1 MENLIKRIAYLQGLA
16 EGYEIDKE
24 SKEGKLL
31 LGLIDVI
38 SELVDEVK
46 ESQEDLEE
54 YVDIIEEDLSSLEDY
69 VYEDEYDDFDLYDDY
84 DDFDF
89 EDELFYDDLDDDC
102 DGECDC
108 CEEDSDEE

>member
-1 MENLIKRIAYLQGLA
+1 MENLMKRIAYLQGLA

-31 LGLIDVI
+31 LGLIDI
-38 SELVDEVK
+38 MSDLVDEVK

-54 YVDIIEEDLSSLEDY
+54 YVDIVEGDLSSLEDY
-69 VYEDEYDDFDLYDDY
+69 VYEDEYDDYDLYDD
-84 DDFDF
+84 DFDF
-89 EDELFYDDLDDDC
+89 DDELFYDDLDSDY

-108 CEEDSDEE
+108 CKEDNDEE